1 MDENDWMI
9 GPLQPP
15 MALNNK
21 KTKRQK
27 GQKYWPKS
35 RAKSRGNK
43 YWNKYWPNFLAEKD
57 SYLYLCGASVR

>member
-35 RAKSRGNK
+35 RAKSREEINIGINIGQI
-43 YWNKYWPNFLAEKD
+43 
-57 SYLYLCGASVR
+57 S